1 MSIKYNWFKNGLKN
15 GINTKAYN
23 FKNNYKA
30 IGIKG
35 GKITS

>member
-1 MSIKYNWFKNGLKN
+1 MCKKYLWFKIGIKSGLN
-15 GINTKAYN
+15 SKAYN

-35 GKITS
+35 GK